1 MQKLKGRITKVWLS
15 FISIASLKKWYRLIY
30 QLLSL
35 LFVVLSKLFSYDSK
49 KRNSFSGFCIH
60 NYQ

>member
-15 FISIASLKKWYRLIY
+15 FISIASLKKWYQLIY

-35 LFVVLSKLFSYDSK
+35 LFEISPTLFSYDSK
-49 KRNSFSGFCIH
+49 KRNSISNFIPP